1 MAIVGS
7 IKCYL
12 DEQGLAY
19 ETVRHRQALTSGDEA
34 RALGVTPAE
43 VAKTIVVRSQGGDA
57 LVVLPASARLD
68 MHKLR
73 DVLGDNHARLAS
85 EEEMQAAFNEFEL
98 GAVPPLGEL
107 IGARVYL
114 DEKLEQMDEVV
125 FAGGTHMDSVKMSGE
140 DFLKLI
146 HPRVADLTQEP
157 GAELLY

>member
-1 MAIVGS
+1 MAIATSV
-7 IKCYL
+7 KCYL

-19 ETVRHRQALTSGDEA
+19 ETMRHRRALTSGDEA
-34 RALGVTPAE
+34 RALGVTPAH
-43 VAKTIVVRSQGGDA
+43 VAKTLVVRSQGGDA
-57 LVVLPASARLD
+57 LVVLPASARVD

-85 EEEMQAAFNEFEL
+85 EVELEAEMSEFEL

-125 FAGGTHMDSVKMSGE
+125 FAGGTHQDSVKMSGG
-140 DFLKLI
+140 DFLKLV
-146 HPRVADLTQEP
+146 HPRVADLALEP

>member
-1 MAIVGS
+1 MGIAAS

-12 DEQGLAY
+12 DEQGLPY
-19 ETVRHRQALTSGDEA
+19 ETVRHRRVLTGGDEA
-34 RALGVTPAE
+34 RALGVAPAQ
-43 VAKTIVVRSQGGDA
+43 VAKTLLVRSRGADA
-57 LVVLPASARLD
+57 LVVLPASVRVD

-85 EEEMQAAFNEFEL
+85 EGEMQAEMAGFEL

-125 FAGGTHMDSVKMSGE
+125 FSGGTHQDSVKMSGQ
-140 DFLKLI
+140 DFIKLI
-146 HPRVADLTQEP
+146 HPRVADLALEP